1 MNEYQIIVSS
11 KGCFLFRTEWDD
23 DRSRVRAAGMAIQTL
38 PDVKVTI
45 RSRCKLRNDVTA
57 EVLRSG
63 ETD

>member
-23 DRSRVRAAGMAIQTL
+23 DDRSRVCAAAIALQAV

-45 RSRCKLRNDVTA
+45 RSRCKLRNGVAA
-57 EVLRSG
+57 EVLRSS
-63 ETD
+63 